1 MLRDAVRLPVM
12 FAMQP
17 PLILLVDNDADNG
30 QMYAEY
36 LRSRGWRVAT
46 CADSQW
52 ALDVARRRKPD
63 IIVVE
68 LRMNGMNGLELL
80 ARLKADPL
88 FAAVPVVALTAS
100 VLSWEWAA
108 ANASD
113 FAQVLSKPC
122 LPDHVADV
130 ITRIVSSSAIA
141 APPPPAVLHTAVLT
155 AD

>member
-1 MLRDAVRLPVM
+1 
-12 FAMQP
+12 
-17 PLILLVDNDADNG
+17 
-30 QMYAEY
+30 
-36 LRSRGWRVAT
+36 
-46 CADSQW
+46 
-52 ALDVARRRKPD
+52 VARRRRPD
-63 IIVVE
+63 LIVVE

-80 ARLKADPL
+80 ARLKAEPS

-113 FAQVLSKPC
+113 FAEVLSKPC

-130 ITRIVSSSAIA
+130 ITRILSAVSTPAIA
-141 APPPPAVLHTAVLT
+141 APPPPAVLHTAGLT